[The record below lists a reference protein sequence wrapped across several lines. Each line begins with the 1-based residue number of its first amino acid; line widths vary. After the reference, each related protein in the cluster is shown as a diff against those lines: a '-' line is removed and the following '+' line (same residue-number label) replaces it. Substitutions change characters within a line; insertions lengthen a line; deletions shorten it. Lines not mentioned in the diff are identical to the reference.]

1 MQLNISQQMKMSQ
14 QMKLAP
20 RMIQSMEILQL
31 PIIDLQERIDQE
43 MLENVVLEKV
53 SPNSENDD
61 ENGET
66 FDTETLQGIEQ
77 AREEATATAVEEK
90 ELVRTKMIVIP
101 PVNVCC
107 FNFSIGEGFGKVDV
121 SYFVR
126 I

>member
-1 MQLNISQQMKMSQ
+1 MSQ

-53 SPNSENDD
+53 SSDSESDD

-66 FDTETLQGIEQ
+66 FDTETLREIEL
-77 AREEATATAVEEK
+77 AREEATDRKSV
-90 ELVRTKMIVIP
+90 V
-101 PVNVCC
+101 
-107 FNFSIGEGFGKVDV
+107 
-121 SYFVR
+121 
-126 I
+126 